1 MSNQTSAEAAPTDG
15 IPGAA
20 VDGDLLRGGKAIAKF
35 NYGSDEKADVKRL
48 YAEAPRLPVFQAVP
62 NGPLLAFKSKLREHY
77 LALSAAKE
85 LAIAAAAQPETQN
98 AATTTEREARTLAPI
113 ETATARAAATPQGVS
128 SSGGITTDFWKL
140 SPNCRRS
147 MRAKRRI
154 PKSMSVTNERD

>member
-1 MSNQTSAEAAPTDG
+1 MSNQTSAEAAPTDE

-98 AATTTEREARTLAPI
+98 AATTTEREARLSRPSKQRPLAQPQRRK
-113 ETATARAAATPQGVS
+113 ASRVAA
-128 SSGGITTDFWKL
+128 
-140 SPNCRRS
+140 
-147 MRAKRRI
+147 
-154 PKSMSVTNERD
+154 E